1 MFSSAKRKR
10 GTSVYEKSGIRKDEK
25 KYAIDFMCDLP
36 PNHTDPC
43 IVSALANS
51 LAGASTAKNLSIAA
65 GLIVLSIIAGVVISF
80 IKTKARPLKEG
91 DAKLLEILLLSWV
104 PTAGLVYHSMFT
116 HAEMRTEFRMYI
128 LLYVFVIIGCCLG
141 LIRQKNALQRTGKND

>member
-1 MFSSAKRKR
+1 MKKVGFAKMK
-10 GTSVYEKSGIRKDEK
+10 KSMQLILCVTCLQIIPIHALFR
-25 KYAIDFMCDLP
+25 
-36 PNHTDPC
+36 HWR
-43 IVSALANS
+43 IVLQGQAQQRIFLF
-51 LAGASTAKNLSIAA
+51 IAA

-128 LLYVFVIIGCCLG
+128 LLYGFVIIGCCLG
-141 LIRQKNALQRTGKND
+141 LIRQKNELQRTGKND